1 MKLDDVQ
8 RIAHLS
14 SLELNQAEAEAVL
27 PQLQAV
33 FALVEEMQ
41 AVDTTGLEPL
51 AHPILFLRD
60 LAQPLRADV
69 ALIHSPRAGSRLAAL
84 VGERRATRIVA
95 ISAAAAAACGTGWA
109 AIDVADVPNEHAM
122 LACLARVCEAPL
134 KNQMGRA

>member
-14 SLELNQAEAEAVL
+14 YLELSQTEAEAIL

-41 AVDTTGLEPL
+41 AVDTSGLAPL

-60 LAQPLRADV
+60 LAQPLRADKV
-69 ALIHSPRAGSRLAAL
+69 TESDERAQNMQSAPAEQDGYFLVPR
-84 VGERRATRIVA
+84 VIE
-95 ISAAAAAACGTGWA
+95 
-109 AIDVADVPNEHAM
+109 
-122 LACLARVCEAPL
+122 
-134 KNQMGRA
+134 

>member
-14 SLELNQAEAEAVL
+14 SLELSQAEAESVL

-41 AVDTTGLEPL
+41 AVDTSGLAPL

-60 LAQPLRADV
+60 LVQPLRSDAVTETDHRAENMQSAPAV
-69 ALIHSPRAGSRLAAL
+69 QDGYFLVPR
-84 VGERRATRIVA
+84 VIE
-95 ISAAAAAACGTGWA
+95 
-109 AIDVADVPNEHAM
+109 
-122 LACLARVCEAPL
+122 
-134 KNQMGRA
+134 